1 MATEADKSKTALPP
15 RHHKKVQPAAKATA
29 AARSA
34 AKKRALSRRQD
45 PLEKRVAERTAELA
59 AAEQRYRALVEQSL
73 AGVYVIQGGHIVYAN
88 PMMSSIFGYAADE
101 MIGIPTIQLVA
112 PEDRVMVT
120 DNVRRRLAGEIRS
133 MRYAFTGVRKDG
145 QRIDVEVH
153 GSSAH
158 FDGKP
163 AVIGVLLDITARRK
177 LEQTLEHLAYF
188 DPLTELPNRKMFFDR
203 LEILTAV
210 ARRSDSRLAVVFI
223 DIDHFKNVN
232 DLHGHRAGD
241 RLLVRIAEILRSSV
255 RLSDTVAR
263 LGGDEFA
270 LILTQVNQPDDI
282 CRIAQQ
288 VVQSVAQLTFEDG
301 SNAGI
306 GASIGISL
314 FPDDSNEADALLNLA
329 DQAMYEVKNS
339 GRCAYRFAR
348 P

>member
-1 MATEADKSKTALPP
+1 MATEAGKTRPARSS
-15 RHHKKVQPAAKATA
+15 RHHNKADATTHSVAKT
-29 AARSA
+29 RTP
-34 AKKRALSRRQD
+34 SRRRCN
-45 PLEKRVAERTAELA
+45 LEQRVTERTAELA

-88 PMMSSIFGYAADE
+88 PMMSSIFGYATEE

-112 PEDRVMVT
+112 PEDRAMVS

-133 MRYAFTGVRKDG
+133 MRYAFTGLRKDG
-145 QRIDVEVH
+145 QRINVEVH
-153 GSSAH
+153 GSAAL

-177 LEQTLEHLAYF
+177 LEQELEHLAYF

-203 LEILTAV
+203 LETLTAV

-223 DIDHFKNVN
+223 DIDRFKNVN
-232 DLHGHRAGD
+232 DRYGHRAGD
-241 RLLVRIAEILRSSV
+241 QLLVRIAEILRSSV

-288 VVQSVAQLTFEDG
+288 VVQSVAQMTLADG

-314 FPDDSNEADALLNLA
+314 FPDDADQADALLNLA
-329 DQAMYEVKNS
+329 DQAMYEVKHS
-339 GRCAYRFAR
+339 GRCAFRFAR
-348 P
+348 D

>member
-1 MATEADKSKTALPP
+1 MSTETEKTKPARSS
-15 RHHKKVQPAAKATA
+15 RHHKKTRATA
-29 AARSA
+29 RSVS
-34 AKKRALSRRQD
+34 KKRAHSRRKD
-45 PLEKRVAERTAELA
+45 TLEKRVAERTAELT

-88 PMMSSIFGYAADE
+88 PMMSSIFGYATEE

-112 PEDRVMVT
+112 PEDRAMVS

-133 MRYAFTGVRKDG
+133 MRYAFTGMRKDG
-145 QRIDVEVH
+145 LRINVEVH
-153 GSSAH
+153 GSAAL
-158 FDGKP
+158 FDGRP
-163 AVIGVLLDITARRK
+163 AVIGVLLDITARHK
-177 LEQTLEHLAYF
+177 LEQKLEHLAYF

-232 DLHGHRAGD
+232 DRHGHRAGD
-241 RLLVRIAEILRSSV
+241 QLLVRIAETLRASV

-288 VVQSVAQLTFEDG
+288 VVQSVAQITLDDG
-301 SNAGI
+301 SSAGI

-314 FPDDSNEADALLNLA
+314 FPDDADQADALLNLA
-329 DQAMYEVKNS
+329 DRAMYEVKNS
-339 GRCAYRFAR
+339 GRCAFRFAR
-348 P
+348 E